1 MIMNKSTNRNKK
13 DGAEMTY
20 AEYQEY
26 MRSFFEQ
33 YYQKLSQE
41 EIRVTLPLEE
51 EEKEMWSDDVNPND
65 EWKKWKL
72 VPAMISDGEIK
83 KLEKEIGVELPLSL
97 KAFLTVTHHCF
108 DNPIGRNSVAEHFQG
123 VKNARNPVL
132 VRCGYLPFVW
142 DEDGYFIRCI
152 RLEKMPEE
160 EKCGIYQIDHEVL
173 FDFDEDMVTP
183 EEIDQRMVF
192 ISENLLTYLDEIL
205 HDRDC
210 DSLRKASQKEV
221 LRVLKEECGL
231 QNYDELS
238 DKIDDDEEF
247 DKIIT
252 ALKPIQKQY
261 SISDDDLEEI
271 LWSMEYSTDW

>member
-1 MIMNKSTNRNKK
+1 
-13 DGAEMTY
+13 
-20 AEYQEY
+20 
-26 MRSFFEQ
+26 
-33 YYQKLSQE
+33 
-41 EIRVTLPLEE
+41 
-51 EEKEMWSDDVNPND
+51 
-65 EWKKWKL
+65 
-72 VPAMISDGEIK
+72 
-83 KLEKEIGVELPLSL
+83 
-97 KAFLTVTHHCF
+97 
-108 DNPIGRNSVAEHFQG
+108 
-123 VKNARNPVL
+123 
-132 VRCGYLPFVW
+132 
-142 DEDGYFIRCI
+142 
-152 RLEKMPEE
+152 MPEE

-173 FDFDEDMVTP
+173 FDFDEDTVTP
-183 EEIDQRMVF
+183 EEIDRCMEF

-210 DSLRKASQKEV
+210 DSLRKASKKAV
-221 LRVLKEECGL
+221 LKVLKEECGL

>member
-1 MIMNKSTNRNKK
+1 
-13 DGAEMTY
+13 MTY

-26 MRSFFEQ
+26 MRNFFEQ
-33 YYQKLSQE
+33 YYQKLSQD

-51 EEKEMWSDDVNPND
+51 EEKEMWSDDADPD
-65 EWKKWKL
+65 EEWKKWKL
-72 VPAMISDGEIK
+72 VPARIPDEEIEE
-83 KLEKEIGVELPLSL
+83 LEKEIGVRLPLSL

-108 DNPIGRNSVAEHFQG
+108 YDPIGYNSAAEHFQG
-123 VKNARNPVL
+123 VRHAWNPVL
-132 VRCGYLPFVW
+132 VRCGYLPFTW
-142 DEDGYFIRCI
+142 DEEGYFIRCI

-173 FDFDEDMVTP
+173 FDFDEDTVTS
-183 EEIDQRMVF
+183 EEIDQCMEL

-210 DSLRKASQKEV
+210 DSLRKASKKAV
-221 LRVLKEECGL
+221 LKVLKEECGL

-238 DKIDDDEEF
+238 DKMETEEEF
-247 DKIIT
+247 DKIIA
-252 ALKPIQKQY
+252 ALKPVQEQY

-271 LWSMEYSTDW
+271 LSGMEYSVDW

>member
-26 MRSFFEQ
+26 MRNFFEQ

-41 EIRVTLPLEE
+41 EIRVTLP
-51 EEKEMWSDDVNPND
+51 
-65 EWKKWKL
+65 
-72 VPAMISDGEIK
+72 
-83 KLEKEIGVELPLSL
+83 
-97 KAFLTVTHHCF
+97 
-108 DNPIGRNSVAEHFQG
+108 IGRNSVAEHFQG
-123 VKNARNPVL
+123 VKNAWNPVL
-132 VRCGYLPFVW
+132 VRCGYLPFAW

>member
-1 MIMNKSTNRNKK
+1 
-13 DGAEMTY
+13 
-20 AEYQEY
+20 
-26 MRSFFEQ
+26 
-33 YYQKLSQE
+33 
-41 EIRVTLPLEE
+41 
-51 EEKEMWSDDVNPND
+51 
-65 EWKKWKL
+65 
-72 VPAMISDGEIK
+72 
-83 KLEKEIGVELPLSL
+83 
-97 KAFLTVTHHCF
+97 
-108 DNPIGRNSVAEHFQG
+108 
-123 VKNARNPVL
+123 
-132 VRCGYLPFVW
+132 
-142 DEDGYFIRCI
+142 
-152 RLEKMPEE
+152 
-160 EKCGIYQIDHEVL
+160 L

>member
-1 MIMNKSTNRNKK
+1 
-13 DGAEMTY
+13 MTY
-20 AEYQEY
+20 VEYQEY
-26 MRSFFEQ
+26 MRKFFEQ

-41 EIRVTLPLEE
+41 EICVTLPLEE
-51 EEKEMWSDDVNPND
+51 EEKEMWSDDANPDD

-72 VPAMISDGEIK
+72 VPAMISDEEIK
-83 KLEKEIGVELPLSL
+83 ELEKEIGVELPLSL

-108 DNPIGRNSVAEHFQG
+108 DYPIGRNSVGEHFAG
-123 VKNARNPVL
+123 VRESWNPVL
-132 VRCGYLPFVW
+132 VRCGYLPFTW
-142 DEDGYFIRCI
+142 DKEGYFIRCI

-173 FDFDEDMVTP
+173 FDFDEDTVTP
-183 EEIDQRMVF
+183 EEIDQCMEL

-210 DSLRKASQKEV
+210 DSLHEASKKAII
-221 LRVLKEECGL
+221 RVLKEECGL
-231 QNYDELS
+231 QNYNELS
-238 DKIDDDEEF
+238 DKIDNDEEF

-261 SISDDDLEEI
+261 SISDGDLEEM
-271 LWSMEYSTDW
+271 LWATEYSTDW

>member
-1 MIMNKSTNRNKK
+1 
-13 DGAEMTY
+13 MTY

-26 MRSFFEQ
+26 MRNFFEQ

-41 EIRVTLPLEE
+41 DLVTLPLDEA
-51 EEKEMWSDDVNPND
+51 EKEMWSDDANPDD

-72 VPAMISDGEIK
+72 VPALISDEEIK
-83 KLEKEIGVELPLSL
+83 ELEKDIGVELPLSL

-108 DNPIGRNSVAEHFQG
+108 DDPIGRNSVAEHFEG
-123 VKNARNPVL
+123 VWGAWNPVL
-132 VRCGYLPFVW
+132 VRCGYLPFTW
-142 DEDGYFIRCI
+142 DKERYFIRCI

-173 FDFDEDMVTP
+173 FDFDENTVTP
-183 EEIDQRMVF
+183 EEIDQCMEL

-210 DSLRKASQKEV
+210 DSLKKALQKSV
-221 LRVLKEECGL
+221 IRVLKDECGV
-231 QNYDELS
+231 QNYEELS
-238 DKIDDDEEF
+238 DKIDNVEEF

-261 SISDDDLEEI
+261 SISDDDLEEM
-271 LWSMEYSTDW
+271 LWATEYSTNW

>member
-1 MIMNKSTNRNKK
+1 M
-13 DGAEMTY
+13 
-20 AEYQEY
+20 
-26 MRSFFEQ
+26 
-33 YYQKLSQE
+33 
-41 EIRVTLPLEE
+41 
-51 EEKEMWSDDVNPND
+51 
-65 EWKKWKL
+65 
-72 VPAMISDGEIK
+72 
-83 KLEKEIGVELPLSL
+83 
-97 KAFLTVTHHCF
+97 
-108 DNPIGRNSVAEHFQG
+108 
-123 VKNARNPVL
+123 
-132 VRCGYLPFVW
+132 RCGYLPFTW
-142 DEDGYFIRCI
+142 DEECYFIRCI
-152 RLEKMPEE
+152 RLHKMPEE

-173 FDFDEDMVTP
+173 FDFDENTVTP
-183 EEIDQRMVF
+183 EEIDQSMVF

-210 DSLRKASQKEV
+210 DSLRKASKKEV

-261 SISDDDLEEI
+261 SISDNDLEEI

>member
-1 MIMNKSTNRNKK
+1 MIFSENLFPLESDCGIMELSTNRNKK

-26 MRSFFEQ
+26 MRNFFEQ

-41 EIRVTLPLEE
+41 EIRVTLPLGE

-83 KLEKEIGVELPLSL
+83 ALEKEIGVELPLSL

-108 DNPIGRNSVAEHFQG
+108 DDPIGRNSVAEHFQG
-123 VKNARNPVL
+123 VRNAWNPVL
-132 VRCGYLPFVW
+132 VRCGYLPFTW
-142 DEDGYFIRCI
+142 DEECYFIRCI
-152 RLEKMPEE
+152 RLNKMPEE

-210 DSLRKASQKEV
+210 DSLREASKK
-221 LRVLKEECGL
+221 R
-231 QNYDELS
+231 
-238 DKIDDDEEF
+238 
-247 DKIIT
+247 
-252 ALKPIQKQY
+252 
-261 SISDDDLEEI
+261 
-271 LWSMEYSTDW
+271 